1 MPTAH
6 PQALAQKLS
15 ILWENNVASIDA
27 LSYVV
32 TGSNAGTADAKGGAA
47 AIMPLA
53 PMKEENAPNA

>member
-1 MPTAH
+1 
-6 PQALAQKLS
+6 LAQKLS